1 MSSSFTLWK
10 ELFTSLA
17 KFGFHGK
24 SGTTRLSW
32 SSEFMS
38 AQNYL
43 LSYAKQLSLPAKI
56 DAMGNLWITY
66 PGKDSSAAPLY
77 VGSHVDSVPDGG
89 SFDGALGVSS
99 ALATA
104 ALWKKEGYEPTR
116 PVQII
121 GFAEEE
127 GTRFGL
133 CCLGSQAIAGKLAG
147 KKPDEFVTKDGQN
160 LEELLKKS
168 GLTGDPFEAK
178 LDKKGSFLELHIEQG
193 GTLEEDAIPL
203 GIVSAIVGINR
214 YMVTVSG
221 EANHA
226 GTTAMNHR
234 HDALAAASEC
244 ITALYQRALDHGR
257 QYVATVGHIEVEP
270 DAMNVIPGK
279 AVFSLE
285 FRSSETAIMENALAA
300 FKEKIPTVEKKYGVT
315 ISVEVLDQIPPVP
328 MDKNLM
334 KVLQEQAEENH
345 IPYEIMPSWAGHDSM
360 IIGRDMATAML
371 FVPSIGGIS
380 HSPKEFTKDEDI
392 EKALIV
398 LDGTMRALTK

>member
-1 MSSSFTLWK
+1 LK
-10 ELFTSLA
+10 
-17 KFGFHGK
+17 
-24 SGTTRLSW
+24 
-32 SSEFMS
+32 
-38 AQNYL
+38 
-43 LSYAKQLSLPAKI
+43 LSLIKR
-56 DAMGNLWITY
+56 DL
-66 PGKDSSAAPLY
+66 
-77 VGSHVDSVPDGG
+77 
-89 SFDGALGVSS
+89 
-99 ALATA
+99 
-104 ALWKKEGYEPTR
+104 
-116 PVQII
+116 
-121 GFAEEE
+121 
-127 GTRFGL
+127 
-133 CCLGSQAIAGKLAG
+133 
-147 KKPDEFVTKDGQN
+147 
-160 LEELLKKS
+160 
-168 GLTGDPFEAK
+168 
-178 LDKKGSFLELHIEQG
+178 FLELHIEQG

-270 DAMNVIPGK
+270 DAMNVILGK

-285 FRSSETAIMENALAA
+285 FRSSDTAIMENALAA
-300 FKEKIPTVEKKYGVT
+300 FKEKIPTVEKKYGVA
-315 ISVEVLDQIPPVP
+315 ISVEMLDQIPPVP
-328 MDKNLM
+328 MDKTLM

-398 LDGTMRALTK
+398 LDGTMRVLTK